1 MVVTLGEN
9 AHSYS
14 LVKKWD
20 TEFKRDM
27 DSLEDDPRQRRLVI
41 VARQETIAKIHDIIM
56 ADRRVTEY
64 YIATELGISD
74 EPHPCSQP
82 QRTSYVQGVST
93 LSSKPQWT

>member
-20 TEFKRDM
+20 TEFKRDR
-27 DSLEDDPRQRRLVI
+27 DSLEDDPRQRRLV
-41 VARQETIAKIHDIIM
+41 IM